1 MHCDLTIKQAAR
13 VAVSAGLSLAL
24 TLGSVPF
31 FAYAETSDSI
41 RAEMASVE
49 AQLSTLYSEAEQCNY
64 ELQSV
69 TAQLDKTNAE
79 IDDLNV
85 KIVETEEELVQARED
100 LSLTMSWSYR
110 IRPDMISLILSSQ
123 SFEELVSNVYYAN
136 KVSSAQSEQIG
147 HVKDLQEQQAQQK
160 TDLETRKVEQEQLVA
175 DQQER
180 ADALAAAT
188 AELDSYDA
196 GLSVEL
202 QEALAAEEAARQEA
216 ARQEAE
222 RRAAEEA
229 AARAAAEAAAQN
241 QNDNGGSSDSG
252 SSDSGSSDSGSSDTG
267 SSDTGSSDS
276 SYSYD
281 YSYTPTPTASAT
293 ELVNRAYSVIGSS
306 YTWSGYVWTGST
318 ATSYFTCS
326 GLVDYALG
334 RPSWSSWPESLYA
347 EVGSRLVYS
356 TSQLGYGDLVFY
368 SYAGRYPGHVG
379 IYIGGGTIIDS
390 CPGTGVAFHDVNF
403 MDFIGGG
410 PIV

>member
-188 AELDSYDA
+188 AELDSYYA

-216 ARQEAE
+216 ARKEAE

-241 QNDNGGSSDSG
+241 QNDNGGSSDS
-252 SSDSGSSDSGSSDTG
+252 
-267 SSDTGSSDS
+267 
-276 SYSYD
+276 
-281 YSYTPTPTASAT
+281 PAAPIPAAPIPAAPIPAALTAAT
-293 ELVNRAYSVIGSS
+293 VTI
-306 YTWSGYVWTGST
+306 T
-318 ATSYFTCS
+318 APRPRRPP
-326 GLVDYALG
+326 A
-334 RPSWSSWPESLYA
+334 RPSWSIVPTASSALPTRGVAMCGRAAPRPRISPARASLTMRWAVRAGRAGLRASMPRWAAGSCIPPASWATATSSSTPMRA
-347 EVGSRLVYS
+347 AIRAMWAS
-356 TSQLGYGDLVFY
+356 TS
-368 SYAGRYPGHVG
+368 A
-379 IYIGGGTIIDS
+379 
-390 CPGTGVAFHDVNF
+390 VARSSTPALARALPS
-403 MDFIGGG
+403 MT
-410 PIV
+410 

>member
-188 AELDSYDA
+188 AELDSYYA

-216 ARQEAE
+216 ARKEAE

-229 AARAAAEAAAQN
+229 AARAAT
-241 QNDNGGSSDSG
+241 
-252 SSDSGSSDSGSSDTG
+252 GSSDTG